1 MLWEVSNKMLR
12 KIRSLVLNSSFIEIY
27 DNALSHEEC
36 DILISRFER
45 SEQGRGAVWNNG
57 QMGIDLSVKD
67 SIELPNLR
75 FSNGDLISN
84 LIRTKLQFSINKY
97 IKKYSHIP
105 QLNTWGVED
114 GYTFKKFEK
123 GGGYKSW
130 HHEHGP
136 KNQSERILAW
146 MFYLNDASGTEFM
159 HYPTVRA
166 KIGRCVIWPAGLTH
180 MHKSQINK
188 GLKYIISGWIG
199 YEE

>member
-1 MLWEVSNKMLR
+1 MVR
-12 KIRSLVLNSSFIEIY
+12 
-27 DNALSHEEC
+27 DP
-36 DILISRFER
+36 
-45 SEQGRGAVWNNG
+45 
-57 QMGIDLSVKD
+57 SVKD

-136 KNQSERILAW
+136 KTQSERILAW

-166 KIGRCVIWPAGLTH
+166 KIGRCVIWPVGYTH
-180 MHKSQINK
+180 VHRGVTPNK
-188 GLKYIISGWIG
+188 GVKYIATGWASFT
-199 YEE
+199 ENQ